1 MIGYLTVKPEI
12 DTNPRLIRRY
22 LTVLAV
28 MLCFGGIN
36 YLFPQMTNAPMRLFL
51 LNDPGQTWALAE
63 LVRDEGRPWR
73 DITQHPVPFYN
84 LEPVVRWFRVEFPPS
99 MDPAK
104 RDYVVELS
112 HPFYCQVEFS
122 LVEGGPQ
129 HKVLKSEL
137 SGQMLSIFDR
147 SYPSFYHVFR
157 FTAPPEGG
165 NVYLR
170 TLTLDNPNQGHIRFT
185 LASDY
190 ERFVKIRSFVL
201 GIFVGGCLSLVIY
214 NLFVYLSLR
223 HRPHLYYVIYQL
235 SALVALCI
243 YTGPLTAIWPQ
254 GIGPNIPYRLL
265 MAAAILAVFMFVCFA
280 NALLLSVG
288 SQTRREAMALN
299 IGYVLIATEA
309 LIIPFMAPTVLFFG
323 FIAILALWVPVMT
336 VIHAKKIRHDR
347 IYYMFLG
354 IAVLITGIVGPTLA
368 NVGLL
373 PFTALV
379 SQMYYISALIEG
391 ILVSMALAHQ
401 IRALQWER
409 HAILDAISSDQSRG
423 QGDHAI
429 DQLIGSSLRVT
440 QRVAEHELSVMFVD
454 TANFSRLAA
463 TAPNAQVL
471 RDLSR
476 QIRAIHTAVEAHH
489 GVVDR
494 SLGDGV
500 LAVFGY
506 ENKRGL
512 PLNAR
517 DAFDAAVAIQTAAV
531 EGANDH
537 HSEDRLVFPLRI
549 GINTAPVLVGNLG
562 GRGRI
567 DFTMIGEGVNFARRL
582 EASASPF
589 NIVLSEA
596 TMSALHA
603 SAVAPRGFGDMR
615 LKVKHRDDFI
625 KAFEFNPFSDRAELL
640 ARAKSACMARLGMK
654 REEQRLVV
662 SGDPEGWLMSEIG
675 RLDIVD
681 FSRHGLCVA
690 ANMLLGQ
697 KATFLCSFETRHQS
711 VAARLDE
718 LLATEFM
725 VEVRWSRSGTQG
737 YVSGLRFV
745 GLNDALTDFIFES
758 MCTAHGLTQLRGELP
773 EADEPPA
780 A

>member
-1 MIGYLTVKPEI
+1 
-12 DTNPRLIRRY
+12 
-22 LTVLAV
+22 
-28 MLCFGGIN
+28 
-36 YLFPQMTNAPMRLFL
+36 
-51 LNDPGQTWALAE
+51 
-63 LVRDEGRPWR
+63 
-73 DITQHPVPFYN
+73 
-84 LEPVVRWFRVEFPPS
+84 S
-99 MDPAK
+99 
-104 RDYVVELS
+104 
-112 HPFYCQVEFS
+112 
-122 LVEGGPQ
+122 
-129 HKVLKSEL
+129 
-137 SGQMLSIFDR
+137 
-147 SYPSFYHVFR
+147 
-157 FTAPPEGG
+157 
-165 NVYLR
+165 VYLR
-170 TLTLDNPNQGHIRFT
+170 TLTVDNTNQGHIRNT
-185 LASDY
+185 LASDGVN
-190 ERFVKIRSFVL
+190 FVKMSALFL
-201 GIFVGGCLSLVIY
+201 GLFVGGCLALVIY

-254 GIGPNIPYRLL
+254 DISPKLPYRLL
-265 MAAAILAVFMFVCFA
+265 MAAAMLAVFMFVRFA
-280 NALLLSVG
+280 NGLLISVG
-288 SQTRREAMALN
+288 GQTRREAVALN
-299 IGYVLIATEA
+299 VGYAMIAAEVL
-309 LIIPFMAPTVLFFG
+309 LIPFIAPTLLFCG
-323 FIAILALWVPVMT
+323 FIAILALWVPVM
-336 VIHAKKIRHDR
+336 VVLHAKKIRHDR
-347 IYYMFLG
+347 IYYMVLG
-354 IAVLITGIVGPTLA
+354 IAILITGIVGPTLA

-373 PFTALV
+373 PFTALM
-379 SQMYYISALIEG
+379 SQLYYISALIEG

-423 QGDHAI
+423 HGDQAI
-429 DQLIGSSLRVT
+429 HQLIGSSLRVT
-440 QRVAEHELSVMFVD
+440 QRVAQQELSVMFVD

-476 QIRAIHTAVEAHH
+476 QIGAIHTAVEAHH

-506 ENKRGL
+506 ENKRAL
-512 PLNAR
+512 PLHAR
-517 DAFDAAVAIQTAAV
+517 DAFDAAVAIQAAAV
-531 EGANDH
+531 DAANDH

-596 TMSALHA
+596 TMLALRD
-603 SAVAPRGFGDMR
+603 SGLAPDRFGDMQ
-615 LKVKHRDDFI
+615 LKVKHREDFI
-625 KAFEFNPFSDRAELL
+625 KAFEFNPFSDRLDLL

-662 SGDPEGWLMSEIG
+662 TGEPAGWLMSEVG
-675 RLDIVD
+675 RLTIVD

-697 KATFLCSFETRHQS
+697 KATFLCSFETKNQS

-718 LLATEFM
+718 LLANEFM
-725 VEVRWSRSGTQG
+725 VEVRWSRGGAQG

-745 GLNDALTDFIFES
+745 GMNDALTNLIFES
-758 MCTAHGLTQLRGELP
+758 MCTALGLTQLSGDLP
-773 EADEPPA
+773 EAEEPPA